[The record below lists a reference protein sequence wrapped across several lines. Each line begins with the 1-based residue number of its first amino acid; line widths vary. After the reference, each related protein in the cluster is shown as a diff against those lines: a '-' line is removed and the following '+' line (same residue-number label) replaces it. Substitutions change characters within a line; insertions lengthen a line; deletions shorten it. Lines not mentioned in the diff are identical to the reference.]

1 MAPMALA
8 LILGWWLV
16 AASRAQQLPR
26 PSLSLHPSQEIEVGD
41 NVTLRCHL
49 PRPAAWVWLRQH
61 EGWTI
66 ARYSDKEQD
75 TVEFSFLSTNREHA
89 GTYRCKYQ
97 VSDSEDVSEMSD
109 PVELVL
115 TDRRYP
121 PPGIS
126 LSFEGHVMTAINIS
140 IHMERGSNVTIR
152 CWNWEYGS
160 SFLLHKGG
168 HSAPVQRQDPIGGG
182 MATFTLFGV
191 SPTDSGTYSCSYR
204 PRGHPSVSSP
214 LGDSVT
220 LEVTSPPTHP
230 GRSES
235 AMCLSLVSPT
245 GGSVTSSRPQGGGF
259 WGWHHPNI
267 RTAQV
272 PMGNPVGAWLWQWQ
286 GAVPLP
292 SPSASSS
299 SSSSSCLP
307 ADGGYRQQ
315 LALVRKG
322 LNGFIPQRCPKHPLL
337 HCTPSTFPGVPI
349 SLSILRKS
357 PSMSLWCPSEFLRNR
372 DRPPFLFLM
381 QVSPS
386 RIPRPMSSR

>member
-16 AASRAQQLPR
+16 ALSRAEQLPP
-26 PSLSLHPSQEIEVGD
+26 PSLSLHPSQGVSLGD
-41 NVTLRCHL
+41 TVTLRCHL
-49 PRPAAWVWLRQH
+49 PQLVAWVWLYQDGGRTHNKFQ
-61 EGWTI
+61 
-66 ARYSDKEQD
+66 DKGQD
-75 TVEFSFLSTNREHA
+75 AVEFSFVSARWEHA
-89 GTYRCKYQ
+89 GTYRCQYH
-97 VSDSEDVSEMSD
+97 VSEPLGTSEKSD

-230 GRSES
+230 GANGES
-235 AMCLSLVSPT
+235 RGSLVVAVA
-245 GGSVTSSRPQGGGF
+245 GGCAAALAFGLILIIFFLLPACRRRIQT
-259 WGWHHPNI
+259 
-267 RTAQV
+267 TAGSGESLKNSKANELQV
-272 PMGNPVGAWLWQWQ
+272 P
-286 GAVPLP
+286 
-292 SPSASSS
+292 
-299 SSSSSCLP
+299 P
-307 ADGGYRQQ
+307 ADNE
-315 LALVRKG
+315 G
-322 LNGFIPQRCPKHPLL
+322 LTYTELQAV
-337 HCTPSTFPGVPI
+337 TPSFCRPGVPQPPVI
-349 SLSILRKS
+349 YAEVG
-357 PSMSLWCPSEFLRNR
+357 PG
-372 DRPPFLFLM
+372 RPH
-381 QVSPS
+381 
-386 RIPRPMSSR
+386 